1 MIPGVNSRFYCR
13 LPGGS
18 AFLTFLEATDVNHL
32 RFMIVRDDGVRRE
45 YIMSEA
51 EWENFKLDYIVVPL
65 EEIDE
70 HYHSISPGGGEDD
83 GHL

>member
-1 MIPGVNSRFYCR
+1 MIPDVNSRFYCR

-18 AFLTFLEATDVNHL
+18 AFLTFLEATDGSHL

-51 EWENFKLDYIVVPL
+51 EWEDS
-65 EEIDE
+65 EEPEEDE
-70 HYHSISPGGGEDD
+70 ELGKEEEDD
-83 GHL
+83 W